1 MESWI
6 EFDDDALVLDA
17 VNGVLERR
25 KYFRE
30 KKRSYRQKEQHELES
45 LRTQLAQLQL
55 HVKQLAQHQTQR
67 RNKDARRNDSAVSWR
82 TVAMHTKQQSH
93 LVTVEHDELSQRVA
107 ASRKLVGAMQ
117 QWVLL
122 AESIPISPKVI
133 VRWQHVPLSE
143 QPNSR
148 KFGMEW
154 ATQQMYHNTD
164 AAFRTFP
171 QSSPHDE
178 FVAFNFE
185 VADEWVNFSES
196 AQYVWPAPLEVAR
209 FMLRHHLK
217 DIAVGFNTRE
227 YFRNKRRN
235 YRQRDRDEIERLSAE
250 VQELTARLQSLQVQ
264 HKVDLHPVNQDELA
278 LSWRTI
284 TRRLRGEA
292 RVCQAERDVLVERFK
307 VQMQLAREMQ
317 QWVMVTESIPVSPS
331 TLIPWQHVAL
341 SAHPFHRKHC
351 KEWATQQMYHN
362 TDAAFQ
368 AFPRACLD
376 DEIFTF
382 DLEVTEMC
390 ISFASY
396 SQIIWPAP
404 LETVRFILRHHLN
417 DISFGPVQFVAIE
430 WTENTV
436 LFQYKASIP
445 RDDEAKSISR
455 AVQALFY
462 EADRCVFVLRQI
474 QGDGLSEVPLRQ
486 QQDLLWMDLRPL
498 DDAKTCTRIAN
509 FGSLHLADAGV
520 DNLDAMAA
528 GLGEDTSGMEE
539 AEKIAVLRRVLRER
553 AWSGDDTFRRHLAAN
568 LDKLRHEARLS

>member
-1 MESWI
+1 MENSMTTQSKHANR
-6 EFDDDALVLDA
+6 EDLVVSTHAL
-17 VNGVLERR
+17 N
-25 KYFRE
+25 
-30 KKRSYRQKEQHELES
+30 Q
-45 LRTQLAQLQL
+45 
-55 HVKQLAQHQTQR
+55 
-67 RNKDARRNDSAVSWR
+67 
-82 TVAMHTKQQSH
+82 
-93 LVTVEHDELSQRVA
+93 
-107 ASRKLVGAMQ
+107 
-117 QWVLL
+117 
-122 AESIPISPKVI
+122 
-133 VRWQHVPLSE
+133 
-143 QPNSR
+143 
-148 KFGMEW
+148 
-154 ATQQMYHNTD
+154 
-164 AAFRTFP
+164 
-171 QSSPHDE
+171 
-178 FVAFNFE
+178 
-185 VADEWVNFSES
+185 
-196 AQYVWPAPLEVAR
+196 
-209 FMLRHHLK
+209 
-217 DIAVGFNTRE
+217 RE

-250 VQELTARLQSLQVQ
+250 VQELTSIAI
-264 HKVDLHPVNQDELA
+264 A
-278 LSWRTI
+278 ATLSWRTI
-284 TRRLRGEA
+284 TCRLRGEA

-368 AFPRACLD
+368 AFPRARLD

-445 RDDEAKSISR
+445 RDDEAKSISS